1 MVSCTAYVRYWPKA
15 DIASCTAHV
24 RFRGQ
29 SRHDVWQKSAF
40 SVAIGGK
47 ADMGLCTAYV
57 GFGPRADMRPGAG
70 ERAALLELKINGSVW
85 TGRIDF
91 NEGKIHALAVRWL
104 R

>member
-1 MVSCTAYVRYWPKA
+1 
-15 DIASCTAHV
+15 
-24 RFRGQ
+24 
-29 SRHDVWQKSAF
+29 
-40 SVAIGGK
+40 
-47 ADMGLCTAYV
+47 
-57 GFGPRADMRPGAG
+57 MRPGAG